1 MSKIACITGDVH
13 HDLGNTPWDSDEPEH
28 ALEYARL
35 LDRKD
40 AKGTVFVTGK
50 CARRSAETIGE
61 IAAMDC
67 MEVGAHTYQAF
78 KIAPTILPRG
88 GYPVDYNGKTWNIDL
103 RQGHHYLMWAIWGS
117 FYGPLWYQK
126 WNVGRTVRALR
137 EAGVEPTAW
146 RTHGYDS
153 GDITFEALDHHGFFA
168 VSDVRAD
175 EFDVYRQ
182 TGDLWQA
189 TIVGPTD
196 EMVSPDGDNEAYRR
210 QFFEHVERASDRAEP
225 VVFQMHPKRQAM
237 MEYDH
242 LAEAV
247 DRLRAEGYEFM
258 TLTEAVSELTGVPA
272 PAGLR

>member
-1 MSKIACITGDVH
+1 MTKIACITGDVH
-13 HDLGNTPWDSDEPEH
+13 HDLGNSPWDQHEPKN
-28 ALEYARL
+28 ALEYARIIQE
-35 LDRKD
+35 KD

-50 CARRSAETIGE
+50 CARRSKE
-61 IAAMDC
+61 IVANIDEMDC

-78 KIAPTILPRG
+78 KIAPTFLPRG
-88 GYPVDYNGKTWNIDL
+88 GFPVEYNDKTWNIDL
-103 RQGHHYLMWAIWGS
+103 RQSHHYLMWAIWGS

-137 EAGVEPTAW
+137 KAGVEPTAW

-153 GDITFEALDHHGFFA
+153 DENTFKALDHHDFFA
-168 VSDVRAD
+168 VSDVRAE

-196 EMVSPDGDNEAYRR
+196 EMVDPDDENESYKKM
-210 QFFEHVERASDRAEP
+210 FIDHIDRASSREEP

-237 MEYDH
+237 MDFEH
-242 LAEAV
+242 LKHAI
-247 DRLRAEGYEFM
+247 DYLHSKGYEFM
-258 TLTEAVSELTGVPA
+258 TLTEAVTELTGERPQK
-272 PAGLR
+272 